1 MKKLSKIDES
11 AWGDMMRRSSGD
23 TIRKENDVNLLD
35 IEGLYEYIK
44 EKYNKGGHLI
54 SVNQTTIKISIAID
68 YYDLT
73 APNISIE
80 LYWYKNNKNLFI
92 YSSKSVI
99 EDISKEFE
107 LQKNSNYYRL
117 KQEGEE
123 LTNYIVINVLDSIL
137 KSCSNHSDKIEILLD
152 YNKVNESAW
161 GDMMRRSSGD
171 MIRREDLPEQDKEH
185 WWKNI
190 ELPNVPKYKKDEL
203 KALDLMYDF
212 AVDKIR
218 KKFNVSW
225 PYQIVFH
232 FDYEPYWDLNIEHIT
247 PRGYDTFAMYAHG
260 PRAPWQIYFSDMSMG
275 EKRSIRYRLEKKKF
289 YVYPYKYGDGR
300 VEYHLR
306 EQSAYNNEKGIELK

>member
-1 MKKLSKIDES
+1 MKKLSEIDES
-11 AWGDMMRRSSGD
+11 TWGGMLDRGTGD
-23 TIRKENDVNLLD
+23 AIRK
-35 IEGLYEYIK
+35 
-44 EKYNKGGHLI
+44 
-54 SVNQTTIKISIAID
+54 
-68 YYDLT
+68 
-73 APNISIE
+73 
-80 LYWYKNNKNLFI
+80 
-92 YSSKSVI
+92 
-99 EDISKEFE
+99 
-107 LQKNSNYYRL
+107 
-117 KQEGEE
+117 
-123 LTNYIVINVLDSIL
+123 
-137 KSCSNHSDKIEILLD
+137 
-152 YNKVNESAW
+152 
-161 GDMMRRSSGD
+161 
-171 MIRREDLPEQDKEH
+171 EDLPEQDKEH

-247 PRGYDTFAMYAHG
+247 PYGNDSFAMYAHG
-260 PRAPWQIYFSDMSMG
+260 AKAPWQIYFSEMSMG

-306 EQSAYNNEKGIELK
+306 EQSTYNNEKGIELK